1 MSNIL
6 IPTNKDTIMK
16 KIKLYIFHPYSR
28 IGGADLSLSRL
39 INNLD
44 TEKYNITFIT
54 LEKPSIN
61 YYLNNKIKIHIIK
74 KRRTIYSIFEIR
86 KLINKSRN
94 NFSKIIFIS
103 NQHFANIISVIALIN
118 ISWVKL
124 ILIERNNPI
133 ELDYSNKLKDK
144 IIKILIKITYRFSNT
159 IIAISK
165 ELGKD
170 LEKLCNKKVITI
182 YNPSFDK
189 SIYALANKK
198 IIKKKFKVIL
208 NIARFEKQKNQLMLL
223 ESFKNIQK
231 DINAKLL
238 LVGYGSDKRKLID
251 YINKNKLKKKVL
263 LITDNKNIFSYYKI
277 ADLFVLTSIYEGF
290 GNVLVE
296 AGMFKVPIISTN
308 CKSGPKEILNN
319 GKFGDLVDVGDND
332 KLSKLIIKNLKK
344 PNKIKILKMYKS
356 LKTFDIQNHIRKY
369 EKIFNK
375 I

>member
-1 MSNIL
+1 
-6 IPTNKDTIMK
+6 MK
-16 KIKLYIFHPYSR
+16 KIKLYIYHPYSR

-44 TEKYNITFIT
+44 KKKYSITFIT

-61 YYLNNKIKIHIIK
+61 YYLKNKIEIHIIK
-74 KRRTIYSIFEIR
+74 KKRAIYSIFELR
-86 KLINKSRN
+86 KLILKDRN
-94 NFSKIIFIS
+94 NFSKIILIS
-103 NQHFANIISVIALIN
+103 NQHFANIISIIAFARIN
-118 ISWVKL
+118 WVKL

-144 IIKILIKITYRFSNT
+144 IIKILIKITYRFSDT

-189 SIYALANKK
+189 SIFKFANKK
-198 IIKKKFKVIL
+198 IKKKDYKIIL
-208 NIARFEKQKNQLMLL
+208 NVARFEKQKNHLMLL

-231 DINAKLL
+231 NINVKLL
-238 LVGYGSDKRKLID
+238 LVGYGSEKKNILE
-251 YINKNKLKKKVL
+251 YINRNNLKKKVSI
-263 LITDNKNIFSYYKI
+263 ITNKKNISNYYKI

-296 AGMFKVPIISTN
+296 AGMFKIPIISTN
-308 CKSGPKEILNN
+308 CKSGPIEILNN
-319 GKFGDLVDVGDND
+319 GKYGDLVDIGDTE
-332 KLSKLIIKNLKK
+332 KLSRLIIKNLKK
-344 PNKIKILKMYKS
+344 PNINKISKMHKS
-356 LKTFDIQNHIRKY
+356 LKIFNIKNHIIKY

>member
-1 MSNIL
+1 
-6 IPTNKDTIMK
+6 MK

-39 INNLD
+39 INNLNKK
-44 TEKYNITFIT
+44 KYSITFIT

-61 YYLNNKIKIHIIK
+61 FYLKSKIEIHIIK
-74 KRRTIYSIFEIR
+74 KKRTIYSIFELRTIVKKNR
-86 KLINKSRN
+86 HQY
-94 NFSKIIFIS
+94 SKIIFIS
-103 NQHFANIISVIALIN
+103 NQHFANIISVIALGQIK
-118 ISWVKL
+118 WAKL

-144 IIKILIKITYRFSNT
+144 IIKVLIKITYRFSDY
-159 IIAISK
+159 IISISK

-170 LEKLCNKKVITI
+170 LEKLCNKKVNTI

-189 SIYALANKK
+189 SIFKLANKK
-198 IIKKKFKVIL
+198 ILQKDSKIIL
-208 NIARFEKQKNQLMLL
+208 NVARFEKQKNHLMLL
-223 ESFKNIQK
+223 ESFKKIHNKIE
-231 DINAKLL
+231 AKLVL
-238 LVGYGSDKRKLID
+238 IGYGSEKKNILE
-251 YINKNKLKKKVL
+251 YINRNNLKNKVL
-263 LITDNKNIFSYYKI
+263 LISDSKNIFSYFKI

-296 AGMFKVPIISTN
+296 AGIFKIPIISTN

-319 GKFGDLVDVGDND
+319 GQFGDLVDIGDTK
-332 KLSKLIIKNLKK
+332 KLSKLMIKNLNK
-344 PNKIKILKMYKS
+344 PNKDKILKMYRS
-356 LKTFDIQNHIRKY
+356 LKIYNIKKHIIKY